1 MLDSAGMS
9 FQFEPLPRSHFDTA
23 LEAPWRAALTKGFK
37 KIFATRTPTLNPID
51 VYAAAYLAA
60 PRTLTTNPGGTLAD
74 FYENNDVFHEFSWN
88 GIPVLWAKGV
98 SASEV
103 TKKLDESQLSITDGL
118 SMLETF
124 NLQNLMPEEALE
136 GLLRADAF
144 SLLAKKLNLS
154 VDTDDLGL
162 FIAAELARMTGL
174 DTLSHEQLMS
184 NSVLR
189 ELVADRAVDRAL
201 IAVRLIG
208 APKSELSRLRKIA
221 KMTAYHILDNFDL
234 SIIQNMEVNN
244 IREELM
250 RIYECFLLWM
260 RLVGDALAFPA
271 SYDEDSLRKH
281 MAKMVEL
288 LDVCSML
295 NEPQLPDNKLVKR
308 LLEPGRSAI
317 GEYYDTLDGLETISS
332 LRQTARRI
340 PRSGRVSERAVLQR

>member
-1 MLDSAGMS
+1 
-9 FQFEPLPRSHFDTA
+9 
-23 LEAPWRAALTKGFK
+23 
-37 KIFATRTPTLNPID
+37 
-51 VYAAAYLAA
+51 
-60 PRTLTTNPGGTLAD
+60 
-74 FYENNDVFHEFSWN
+74 
-88 GIPVLWAKGV
+88 VLWAKGV

-174 DTLSHEQLMS
+174 DTLSHDQLMS

-221 KMTAYHILDNFDL
+221 KMAAYHILDNFDF
-234 SIIQNMEVNN
+234 SIIQNMEV
-244 IREELM
+244 
-250 RIYECFLLWM
+250 
-260 RLVGDALAFPA
+260 
-271 SYDEDSLRKH
+271 
-281 MAKMVEL
+281 
-288 LDVCSML
+288 
-295 NEPQLPDNKLVKR
+295 
-308 LLEPGRSAI
+308 
-317 GEYYDTLDGLETISS
+317 
-332 LRQTARRI
+332 
-340 PRSGRVSERAVLQR
+340 